1 MIYRLRVILDN
12 DTNED
17 ILRDVEIDKNS
28 NLTDLHELI
37 LLSFN
42 FSADQMASFY
52 TVDEEWNQINEISLM
67 NFDESTDSM
76 DSILIANILNNQN
89 TKLLYIYDFMNM
101 WTFYVELIEEA
112 QEINNILYPRII
124 FSVGNVPEKAPDKK
138 FINEVAELIKSLM
151 NFCSYEIKVF
161 KDEISIFCK
170 NNDLKKVIMFLKD
183 NPSLTCRLPGLNKFS
198 PSRLVMDTNL
208 RFPINCNLAKTA
220 KNIETIIFTSKN
232 SSARKINLLKN
243 KGIEIIKIPTTKSG
257 LSLISALKFLGKKEF
272 NSILIE
278 GGNKLIASAINS
290 PQLNKIYWFSSEKI
304 IGEEG
309 KPSIGKLNITNL
321 ESSPNLF
328 LHNMINLDNN
338 YLKIYKAKN

>member
-1 MIYRLRVILDN
+1 MIYRLRLILDN

-42 FSADQMASFY
+42 FSGDQMASFY

-89 TKLLYIYDFMNM
+89 SKLLYIYDFMNM

-138 FINEVAELIKSLM
+138 FTNEDI
-151 NFCSYEIKVF
+151 
-161 KDEISIFCK
+161 
-170 NNDLKKVIMFLKD
+170 
-183 NPSLTCRLPGLNKFS
+183 
-198 PSRLVMDTNL
+198 
-208 RFPINCNLAKTA
+208 
-220 KNIETIIFTSKN
+220 
-232 SSARKINLLKN
+232 
-243 KGIEIIKIPTTKSG
+243 
-257 LSLISALKFLGKKEF
+257 KKED
-272 NSILIE
+272 
-278 GGNKLIASAINS
+278 
-290 PQLNKIYWFSSEKI
+290 
-304 IGEEG
+304 
-309 KPSIGKLNITNL
+309 
-321 ESSPNLF
+321 
-328 LHNMINLDNN
+328 LDEDE
-338 YLKIYKAKN
+338 YLY

>member
-138 FINEVAELIKSLM
+138 FTNE
-151 NFCSYEIKVF
+151 
-161 KDEISIFCK
+161 D
-170 NNDLKKVIMFLKD
+170 
-183 NPSLTCRLPGLNKFS
+183 
-198 PSRLVMDTNL
+198 
-208 RFPINCNLAKTA
+208 
-220 KNIETIIFTSKN
+220 
-232 SSARKINLLKN
+232 
-243 KGIEIIKIPTTKSG
+243 
-257 LSLISALKFLGKKEF
+257 
-272 NSILIE
+272 
-278 GGNKLIASAINS
+278 
-290 PQLNKIYWFSSEKI
+290 
-304 IGEEG
+304 
-309 KPSIGKLNITNL
+309 IGKAD
-321 ESSPNLF
+321 
-328 LHNMINLDNN
+328 LDEDE
-338 YLKIYKAKN
+338 YLY

>member
-17 ILRDVEIDKNS
+17 VLRDIEIDKNS
-28 NLTDLHELI
+28 NLTDLQELI

-76 DSILIANILNNQN
+76 DSILIANILNSQN

-138 FINEVAELIKSLM
+138 FTNEDTGKEEL
-151 NFCSYEIKVF
+151 
-161 KDEISIFCK
+161 DE
-170 NNDLKKVIMFLKD
+170 D
-183 NPSLTCRLPGLNKFS
+183 
-198 PSRLVMDTNL
+198 
-208 RFPINCNLAKTA
+208 
-220 KNIETIIFTSKN
+220 E
-232 SSARKINLLKN
+232 
-243 KGIEIIKIPTTKSG
+243 
-257 LSLISALKFLGKKEF
+257 
-272 NSILIE
+272 
-278 GGNKLIASAINS
+278 
-290 PQLNKIYWFSSEKI
+290 
-304 IGEEG
+304 
-309 KPSIGKLNITNL
+309 
-321 ESSPNLF
+321 
-328 LHNMINLDNN
+328 
-338 YLKIYKAKN
+338 YLY